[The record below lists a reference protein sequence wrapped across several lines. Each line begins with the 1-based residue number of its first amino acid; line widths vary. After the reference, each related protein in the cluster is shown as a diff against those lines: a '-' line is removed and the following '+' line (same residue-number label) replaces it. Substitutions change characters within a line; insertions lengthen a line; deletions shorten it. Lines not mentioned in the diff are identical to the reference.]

1 MTLFK
6 WSRTASSNATADSTI
21 NWSEGQAPS
30 SINDSAR
37 AEMAAVAKYRDDIA
51 GAITTGGTS
60 TAYTVSSYQGYDT
73 LANMDGKVIAFTPHA
88 TNGGTT
94 TLNVDGLGAKPL
106 RSAPSVE
113 LPAGTLILGTP
124 YVATYN
130 NSSGVWYLQSF
141 FGNPYNVPIGSG
153 MIWFGTSAPNSNF
166 VFPYGQAVSRT
177 TYATLFS
184 IVSTAYGTG
193 DGTTT
198 FNLPDLRGR
207 VTAFLDN
214 MGGSAASR
222 LTTIGS
228 GTTLGATGGEETHT
242 LLTTE
247 IPAHT
252 HVNTLTDPGHRHD
265 FSLPIY
271 NNAAAG
277 VYVAD
282 ATSPQHNTY
291 NSSTVIQT
299 ATTGITITNASAGG
313 DGAHN
318 NLQPTMLVNCVMRI
332 I

>member
-1 MTLFK
+1 MLISLTLTPMMCSRLLRAGSHENEGRFAARTGKLIDGMIAHYDKWLQIVLRHQTLTLF
-6 WSRTASSNATADSTI
+6 
-21 NWSEGQAPS
+21 
-30 SINDSAR
+30 
-37 AEMAAVAKYRDDIA
+37 
-51 GAITTGGTS
+51 
-60 TAYTVSSYQGYDT
+60 
-73 LANMDGKVIAFTPHA
+73 
-88 TNGGTT
+88 
-94 TLNVDGLGAKPL
+94 
-106 RSAPSVE
+106 
-113 LPAGTLILGTP
+113 
-124 YVATYN
+124 VAT
-130 NSSGVWYLQSF
+130 G
-141 FGNPYNVPIGSG
+141 
-153 MIWFGTSAPNSNF
+153 
-166 VFPYGQAVSRT
+166 
-177 TYATLFS
+177 
-184 IVSTAYGTG
+184 TAYGAG

-282 ATSPQHNTY
+282 ATSPQHNTH

-318 NLQPTMLVNCVMRI
+318 NLQPTLLVNCIMRI